1 MADTAR
7 GMTHLQER
15 KLNDRL
21 YDVFRVCIRQDPKF
35 PEATTA
41 SLACQATTYYT
52 YLKTAAQ

>member
-41 SLACQATTYYT
+41 SLCQATTYYT